1 MAVNDEMQIL
11 GEWYEQL
18 ARALEIPDL
27 DVDQELL
34 LDLARK
40 SADHVIHAAAP
51 VTAFLVGYAAGQG
64 AGKNNAGSAGGSEAT
79 ARAADIAFRLCE
91 DRAGSQGGKGAGR
104 GGPAGTG

>member
-51 VTAFLVGYAAGQG
+51 VTAFMVGYAAGQE
-64 AGKNNAGSAGGSEAT
+64 AGRGNAGSREAT
-79 ARAADIAFRLCE
+79 ERASDIAFKLCE
-91 DRAGSQGGKGAGR
+91 GR
-104 GGPAGTG
+104 SNST

>member
-1 MAVNDEMQIL
+1 MAVKDEMQIL

-40 SADHVIHAAAP
+40 SADKVIHAAAP
-51 VTAFLVGYAAGQG
+51 VTAFMVGYAAGQK
-64 AGKNNAGSAGGSEAT
+64 AGKNDAGSAGAREAT

-91 DRAGSQGGKGAGR
+91 DRAGSQDAGR
-104 GGPAGTG
+104 GGPAGAA

>member
-27 DVDQELL
+27 DVDHELL

-40 SADHVIHAAAP
+40 SADQVIHAAAP

-64 AGKNNAGSAGGSEAT
+64 AGKNNAGSAGGREAT

-91 DRAGSQGGKGAGR
+91 DRAGSQDGKDAGR
-104 GGPAGTG
+104 GGPAAAG

>member
-1 MAVNDEMQIL
+1 MSVDNEMQIL
-11 GEWYEQL
+11 SEWCEQL

-40 SADHVIHAAAP
+40 SADQVIHAAAP
-51 VTAFLVGYAAGQG
+51 VTASMVGYVAGHE
-64 AGKNNAGSAGGSEAT
+64 AGRGNIGSGGSREAT

-91 DRAGSQGGKGAGR
+91 NRASSSTEGGSGS
-104 GGPAGTG
+104 PAGAT